1 MREVDLLRRGF
12 PIEPQASIMAVMPS
26 RPRIFHNP
34 SVNPNYDDTVLT
46 ILSLRQVHR
55 PDLKHASSVGL

>member
-1 MREVDLLRRGF
+1 
-12 PIEPQASIMAVMPS
+12 MAVMPS

-55 PDLKHASSVGL
+55 PDLMHASSVGLGVSAGLFFLVPA